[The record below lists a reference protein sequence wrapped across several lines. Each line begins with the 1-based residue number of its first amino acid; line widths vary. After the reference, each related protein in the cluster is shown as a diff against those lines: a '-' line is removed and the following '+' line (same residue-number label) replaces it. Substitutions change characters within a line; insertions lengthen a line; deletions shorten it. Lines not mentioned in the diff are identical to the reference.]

1 MIAGTRNDHVTVTN
15 RAIRDLC
22 IDRSTNTMEKPATL
36 WKIEYSNACFVSLR
50 YTCNVTNCAECV
62 WNPLRDK
69 YIGAFDSTIGEG
81 SKITDDYNQTQMT
94 RKTGLAVVFSQSSIP
109 GSGSRPTWAD
119 RSCRRRP
126 CRGAQGS
133 AGTTHRIKVAPLT
146 SMFGILLILN
156 SGHVKPL
163 KHFIRVLFFDILWVY
178 ASLHDDF
185 SWVIY
190 GFCVLK
196 WVNIA
201 LRVSS
206 NRFSGLVCSLKMI
219 RLF

>member
-1 MIAGTRNDHVTVTN
+1 
-15 RAIRDLC
+15 
-22 IDRSTNTMEKPATL
+22 MEKPATL

-109 GSGSRPTWAD
+109 GSGSRP
-119 RSCRRRP
+119 
-126 CRGAQGS
+126 
-133 AGTTHRIKVAPLT
+133 GTTHRIKVAPLT

-178 ASLHDDF
+178 ASLHNDL

>member
-1 MIAGTRNDHVTVTN
+1 
-15 RAIRDLC
+15 
-22 IDRSTNTMEKPATL
+22 MEKPATL

-163 KHFIRVLFFDILWVY
+163 KHFIRVLYFLIFLGICFAPWWFVVGYLWILRIEVGQY
-178 ASLHDDF
+178 CIKG
-185 SWVIY
+185 VE
-190 GFCVLK
+190 
-196 WVNIA
+196 
-201 LRVSS
+201 
-206 NRFSGLVCSLKMI
+206 
-219 RLF
+219 